1 MHTVYTFI
9 NGRRYTASGRTYGE
23 AIAKLQTI
31 RKDLERAKDNIKH
44 RDPNRR
50 RALQASEERREA
62 QSPERGR

>member
-9 NGRRYTASGRTYGE
+9 DGRRYSASGRTYGE

-31 RKDLERAKDNIKH
+31 RKGLERGKPNIKD

-50 RALQASEERREA
+50 
-62 QSPERGR
+62 

>member
-9 NGRRYTASGRTYGE
+9 DGRRYSASGRTYGE

-31 RKDLERAKDNIKH
+31 RKDLDRGKPNIKH

-50 RALQASEERREA
+50 
-62 QSPERGR
+62 

>member
-31 RKDLERAKDNIKH
+31 RKDLERGKDNIKH
-44 RDPNRR
+44 RNPNRR
-50 RALQASEERREA
+50 SSLQAPKERRKT
-62 QSPERGR
+62 QPP